1 MASKKPGARQ
11 PLSRARPRAVSKPGL
26 SVAQPRSLSAL
37 KKKLSATTPA
47 RNIVRRKRR
56 PPADPATVYERLTR
70 EYPRAQCALVH
81 DSPYQLIVATI
92 LSAQCT
98 DARVNLVTPRLFAT
112 YPRASDLADADPTE
126 LEQIIQSTGFF
137 RNKSRSLIGMASAV
151 VAEHQGEIPDS
162 MEELFQLP
170 GVGRKTANVVL
181 GNAFGI
187 NEGVV
192 VDTHVGRL
200 SARLGFSR
208 HSDPVKIEQDLIRR
222 FPRDSWTIL
231 AHLLISHGR
240 AICVARRPRCEECVL
255 SDICPSSLV

>member
-1 MASKKPGARQ
+1 MANKKPGARQ
-11 PLSRARPRAVSKPGL
+11 PLSRARPRAVSKRGL
-26 SVAQPRSLSAL
+26 SAVLTKSPSAAKKRSV
-37 KKKLSATTPA
+37 TGPA
-47 RNIVRRKRR
+47 RNVVRRKRR
-56 PPADPATVYERLTR
+56 PPADPATVYQRLSE

-81 DSPYQLIVATI
+81 ESPYQLIVATI

-98 DARVNLVTPRLFAT
+98 DARVNLVTPNLFAI
-112 YPRASDLADADPTE
+112 YPRASDLADADQSE
-126 LEQIIQSTGFF
+126 LEKVIQSTGFF
-137 RNKSRSLIGMASAV
+137 RNKSKSLIGMASAV
-151 VAEHQGEIPDS
+151 VEEHQGEIPDT
-162 MEELFQLP
+162 MEKLFQLP

-208 HSDPVKIEQDLIRR
+208 HSDPVKIEQDLICL
-222 FPRDSWTIL
+222 FPREKWTML

>member
-1 MASKKPGARQ
+1 
-11 PLSRARPRAVSKPGL
+11 
-26 SVAQPRSLSAL
+26 
-37 KKKLSATTPA
+37 
-47 RNIVRRKRR
+47 
-56 PPADPATVYERLTR
+56 
-70 EYPRAQCALVH
+70 
-81 DSPYQLIVATI
+81 
-92 LSAQCT
+92 
-98 DARVNLVTPRLFAT
+98 LFAI
-112 YPRASDLADADPTE
+112 YPRASDLADADQSE
-126 LEQIIQSTGFF
+126 LEKVIQSTGFF
-137 RNKSRSLIGMASAV
+137 RNKSKSLIGMASAV
-151 VAEHQGEIPDS
+151 VEEHHGEIPDT
-162 MEELFQLP
+162 MEKLFQLP

-208 HSDPVKIEQDLIRR
+208 HSDPVKIEQDLICL
-222 FPRDSWTIL
+222 FPREKWTML